1 MLSVSLIERSLAA
14 GDHDRLLRD
23 LADNGQPLPLGL
35 RLRLGRGPAAP
46 LGLALRRLVELTY
59 APTPLSL
66 GLTRRL
72 LDLQDPDGHFGDP
85 RNLEDPRNSGNPR
98 SSPDPL
104 ATAAAL
110 AGLARVRR
118 DHASDRVPA
127 GLDERLAAGYAAL
140 AAMQGGDGLLTDADD
155 RSAADR
161 ARTTAFAV
169 ALLGEDPAFR
179 AAFRLADALAWFD
192 AQDGRLDRHTT
203 HLWDL
208 ARLAVAESHGLGV
221 VAAA

>member
-66 GLTRRL
+66 GLTQRL
-72 LDLQDPDGHFGDP
+72 MGLQNLDGHFGDP
-85 RNLEDPRNSGNPR
+85 RESDDPQN
-98 SSPDPL
+98 SPDPL

-118 DHASDRVPA
+118 DHVSDRVPA
-127 GLDERLAAGYAAL
+127 GLDGRLAAGYAAL

-155 RSAADR
+155 RSAGDR
-161 ARTTAFAV
+161 AQTTAFAV

-179 AAFRLADALAWFD
+179 AAFRLADALAWFET
-192 AQDGRLDRHTT
+192 QDGRLDRRTT

-208 ARLAVAESHGLGV
+208 ARLAITETPSLGA